1 MKRLIIVDGASG
13 TGKSDMISYFA
24 HKPGLKAS
32 VIKKYT
38 TREKRPEE
46 ERSVYSDLFFPPLTF
61 AEFNDRVKS
70 DPEFRNYRYG
80 NDKTGK
86 NLYGVSLSDIK
97 SALTVSDIALLIVR
111 DKASIQAIKNDLPDI
126 ECISVFL
133 YTDRE
138 QVVARLRSE
147 SYTEADIDFRLQR
160 LPAAWSDYVKASS
173 FYDYVIVNNSS
184 QPEFYNILDS
194 FIEKIVSE
202 PPTIISVAPYTRFP
216 LPSALVGYKSKM
228 KAALERSPY
237 EKNVFLMMKFR
248 PSNKDLYEFVKGEL
262 SKVGYNCVR
271 ADEPE
276 WDLTRN
282 TYNPVAVL
290 YCCKFGIA
298 LFDEPEKDN
307 AYSPNVAYELGIM
320 HSHLKECLILRH
332 DSLGPAPFDLVK
344 EFYENYS
351 RDLAVRPI
359 IERWVRKIALL

>member
-13 TGKSDMISYFA
+13 TGKSDMISYFV
-24 HKPGLKAS
+24 HKPGLRAAI
-32 VIKKYT
+32 IKKYT
-38 TREKRPEE
+38 TREKRQEE

-61 AEFNDRVKS
+61 SDFSDRILPNP
-70 DPEFRNYRYG
+70 DYRHYRYG
-80 NDKTGK
+80 SDKTGK
-86 NLYGVSLSDIK
+86 NLYAVSLSEIRA
-97 SALTVSDIALLIVR
+97 ALSKADIAFLIMR
-111 DKASIQAIKNDLPDI
+111 DKASIQAIKDSLPEI

-138 QVVARLRSE
+138 RVVDRLKAENYSQ
-147 SYTEADIDFRLQR
+147 SDIDFRLSR
-160 LPAAWSDYVKASS
+160 LPAAWSDYVRTSS

-184 QPEFYNILDS
+184 QPEFYSILDS
-194 FIEKIVSE
+194 FLGKVTSE
-202 PPTIISVAPYTRFP
+202 PSGILTVAPYTKFL
-216 LPSALVGYKSKM
+216 LPKALVGFKAEM
-228 KAALERSPY
+228 KAAIERFPY

-248 PSNKDLYEFVKGEL
+248 SNNKDLYDFIKAEL
-262 SKVGYNCVR
+262 AKVGYNCVR

-332 DSLGPAPFDLVK
+332 ESLGPAPFDLVK
-344 EFYENYS
+344 EFYETYS
-351 RDLAVRPI
+351 RDSALRPI
-359 IERWVRKIALL
+359 IEKWVKKIALL